1 MKTNTVFIIQGY
13 KKEID
18 GGRLED
24 VILFE
29 IFAKTPEEAIKKAKK
44 YLKKPFYRI
53 KTIVEKEA

>member
-13 KKEID
+13 KEEVD
-18 GGRLED
+18 GTLMD
-24 VILFE
+24 MVTFE
-29 IFAKTPEEAIKKAKK
+29 IFAKTPKEAIKKAKK